1 MMDPQPDSY
10 EEVKVKDM
18 EQVKKEE
25 ELILPPISAAN
36 GDQTFESFKEGVLRL
51 ANGGSRSIPV
61 AACGPTAATPAPDQL
76 TIFYSGSVVV
86 FNAIPAEKVRE
97 IMLMAAS
104 AAASV
109 KPSDVKKAAPGS
121 PAGNSPVLLRSP
133 SLQSATNVLPS
144 TPIQQGSALCKLHA
158 GNRALN
164 CKLPI
169 ARRHSLQRFFE
180 KRRDRLGSKS
190 PYPSPLAE
198 KKVETTKPGFSGEVS
213 ADAGCFGKSAG
224 PEKVVA
230 NLA

>member
-144 TPIQQGSALCKLHA
+144 TPIQQGSALCKLHNYQSLGDIPFSDSLKSDGTGWA
-158 GNRALN
+158 AKALIPLHWQKKRLKPQN
-164 CKLPI
+164 LVSLVKFQLMQV
-169 ARRHSLQRFFE
+169 ASENLLGRR
-180 KRRDRLGSKS
+180 RLLLTLLE
-190 PYPSPLAE
+190 YE
-198 KKVETTKPGFSGEVS
+198 
-213 ADAGCFGKSAG
+213 
-224 PEKVVA
+224 
-230 NLA
+230 